1 MAKNALELIETM
13 KDLPAMPTVIVKA
26 LGIIKND
33 SSGTKE
39 LGEIMAY
46 DQALTSQVL
55 KLVNS
60 AYYGFA
66 QEITS
71 INKALALLG
80 MNQTRNI
87 IIAVAM
93 KPMLTSQ
100 GGKELWKHALKTG
113 VACEHI
119 ASETDAADAGDA
131 FTIGFL
137 HDIGKIGIPQKI
149 LCKPDKLT
157 DEEYEL
163 MKSHPARAEK
173 MLMGIKKLTVVS
185 NWLRAHHE
193 RWDGKGYPYGLKGE
207 EIPISGRIIALAD
220 TYDAMTSTRSYRKA
234 LPHET
239 AIEEIKRCA
248 GTQFDPVLAELFVK
262 CSEEIKAAKEDPET
276 YYPKYSYLQKQIYE
290 TR

>member
-1 MAKNALELIETM
+1 MTNPQELIDKI
-13 KDLPAMPTVIVKA
+13 KDIPAMPNVIVKA
-26 LGIIKND
+26 LGIIKD
-33 SSGTKE
+33 DQSGTKE

-100 GGKELWKHALKTG
+100 GGRDLWKHALKAG
-113 VACEHI
+113 VACEYI
-119 ASETDAADAGDA
+119 AGQTDAADAGDA

-137 HDIGKIGIPQKI
+137 HDIGKIILNIFDTMTYQKVKLDVQNGADIIEAEEEAFGVNHADIGFQLAKKWKLSVLLANCIKYHHDPLASSMPKVSCLTHIGDQLAQDTQDIPEIDPEILDNFGITMETLQ
-149 LCKPDKLT
+149 
-157 DEEYEL
+157 
-163 MKSHPARAEK
+163 
-173 MLMGIKKLTVVS
+173 
-185 NWLRAHHE
+185 
-193 RWDGKGYPYGLKGE
+193 
-207 EIPISGRIIALAD
+207 
-220 TYDAMTSTRSYRKA
+220 SYREVIDEKTNALFMSLKA
-234 LPHET
+234 
-239 AIEEIKRCA
+239 
-248 GTQFDPVLAELFVK
+248 
-262 CSEEIKAAKEDPET
+262 
-276 YYPKYSYLQKQIYE
+276 
-290 TR
+290 